1 MPRIIPILIIA
12 FLLQACAKQ
21 GMPSG
26 GPKDTAPPKVLA
38 VTPEN
43 KTTNF
48 NATGFSISFDEYVVL
63 KDAENNILVSPPL
76 KTKPEYRTKGK
87 SIVVRL
93 ADSMQSN
100 TTYIFQFNNAIADFN
115 EGNLIESYSYVLST
129 GSFIDSMS
137 ISGKVRDAQLQ
148 KPREETISVWLFTKE
163 QHATLLQS
171 LNDTS
176 AKPPT
181 PSYATRCNKD
191 GSFAFNYIRPG
202 NYHIVALVDDDKN
215 MQIGLSESVAFIDST
230 VIAVPMKKADSTS
243 ADSSLATRP
252 IDTSQVTTTVLNIF
266 TPATERQ
273 RLTGSN
279 FTAAGKVR
287 ITSLQPLEKPQI
299 VSPNEEIFWHIN
311 DNRDT
316 ITLWT
321 LREKCDS
328 LSLMVSDPTGIND
341 TLRLRWRPKK
351 GKTGPS
357 LESMQIDKT
366 GMKLSTTKLHY
377 FDTLALLFSNPI
389 NPSRCLSD
397 STVSVLRLKDSSL
410 FKCNTVCDSGQ
421 MKIIIAGHFQ
431 QGENYTLRIPA
442 GTFHD
447 IYGNAND
454 SLSAIINVSKAEEYG
469 NLNLTVDN
477 SSNDAIIVELLDE
490 NNKVSQRKTLTGNG
504 KLEFPHLKPA
514 KYRIRATIDSNNN
527 GKWDT
532 GNFGKQQQPERVV
545 FHPQTL
551 DIRANWD
558 FNETLTI
565 K

>member
-252 IDTSQVTTTVLNIF
+252 IDTSQVTTTMLNIF

-357 LESMQIDKT
+357 LESIQIDKT

-389 NPSRCLSD
+389 NPSGCLSD
-397 STVSVLRLKDSSL
+397 SMVSVLRLKDSSL